1 MKAIDRLKRDPVIL
15 RAKLDILESAVGMG
29 PRMWFVLREVCF
41 TLATQLRDHLHREEE
56 LIAACRKALS
66 AEALARLA
74 IEHRDEPEH
83 LRTINQL
90 FIQERSQALEQIRPA
105 LTGFIHGLRHH
116 MDDEETALFP
126 TLERV
131 LGAEE
136 AAEALQPATPY
147 RLNEMMT
154 VNRVVQEY
162 PRTKPVFERFFINVP
177 FEGCHCLDEVAWR
190 HGMESKELLSQ
201 LEDALAQ

>member
-1 MKAIDRLKRDPVIL
+1 M
-15 RAKLDILESAVGMG
+15 GMG

-41 TLATQLRDHLHREEE
+41 TLAKQLQDHIHREEE

-74 IEHRDEPEH
+74 IEHRDEPQH
-83 LRTINQL
+83 LRAINQL

-105 LTGFIHGLRHH
+105 LAGLIQGLRHH
-116 MDDEETALFP
+116 MEDEEATLFP
-126 TLERV
+126 TLEQV
-131 LGAEE
+131 LGDREI
-136 AAEALQPATPY
+136 AEAVQQEPPS
-147 RLNEMMT
+147 RLDEVMT

-162 PRTKPVFERFFINVP
+162 PRTKPVFERLFINIP
-177 FEGCHCLDEVAWR
+177 MEGCHCLDEVAWR
-190 HGMESKELLSQ
+190 HGIETKDLLSQ